1 MAVYDVTIVTT
12 PENRLGSKGYDF
24 ENFSMA
30 MTHLMLLDGLS
41 WRYTRQWFHYQ
52 QRDTVDDA
60 LVLNQG
66 RLTISPCIG
75 RECAAKCGQDR
86 VKKKSE

>member
-1 MAVYDVTIVTT
+1 YATRPVAISTMAVYDVTIVTT

-41 WRYTRQWFHYQ
+41 WRYTRQWFLIP
-52 QRDTVDDA
+52 A
-60 LVLNQG
+60 
-66 RLTISPCIG
+66 C
-75 RECAAKCGQDR
+75 
-86 VKKKSE
+86 